1 MNEENINEKNM
12 NEENIK
18 IKLDKWKIIS
28 NAITIALSILI
39 VALVAF
45 LLYVVVYPKI
55 KETSIIKNTNTTNSK
70 DTQIYLERIKEAM
83 VKIKTGYIEDVD
95 MEKMVEGAISGMAA
109 STGDPYTRYVS
120 KDEFTDMQVA
130 GTEEYGGIGVHITY
144 DKESTGII
152 VLGVMPGTPAL
163 REGVKANDIILQVAD
178 TIVTLENYKE
188 CVEKIKGEIGTKV
201 TLKIKRG
208 NELIEKEV
216 PREKISVNNTE
227 SEILDNN
234 IGYIRI
240 WAFENDI
247 SKQFKVQYD
256 ELMAKKVSGL
266 VIDVRNNPGGIVP
279 ETINILNLLLP
290 ECDVL
295 KLVAKDGTSKIYK
308 TDNESQINIPLV
320 VLVNSNSASASE
332 ILASAVKDSK
342 KGILIGNKTY
352 GKGIVQTVQPLSV
365 GDAISITTSKYYTP
379 SGIEIHKNGIEPDI
393 TIDLPEEVKNDTTVD
408 KTKDTQLQKAIEY
421 LKTKM

>member
-1 MNEENINEKNM
+1 MNEENINE
-12 NEENIK
+12 ENKK

-28 NAITIALSILI
+28 NAITIALSFLI
-39 VALVAF
+39 VALVVL
-45 LLYVVVYPKI
+45 LLYIVVYPKL
-55 KETSIIKNTNTTNSK
+55 KETSIMGNITNKDTKNSK

-83 VKIKTGYIEDVD
+83 VKIKTSYIEDVD

-120 KDEFTDMQVA
+120 KDEFTDMHVA

-144 DKESTGII
+144 DKESSGII

-163 REGVKANDIILQVAD
+163 KEGVKANDIILQVGD

-201 TLKIKRG
+201 TLKIKRE
-208 NELIEKEV
+208 NELIEKQV

-227 SEILDNN
+227 SEVLDNN

-290 ECDVL
+290 ETDVL

-332 ILASAVKDSK
+332 ILASAIKDSK

-352 GKGIVQTVQPLSV
+352 GKGIVQTVEPLSV

-393 TIDLPEEVKNDTTVD
+393 TVDLPEDVKNDTTVD
-408 KTKDTQLQKAIEY
+408 KFKDTQLQKAIEY
-421 LKTKM
+421 LKTKL

>member
-1 MNEENINEKNM
+1 MNEENINE
-12 NEENIK
+12 ENKK

-28 NAITIALSILI
+28 NAITIALSFLI
-39 VALVAF
+39 VALVVL
-45 LLYVVVYPKI
+45 LLYIVVYPKL
-55 KETSIIKNTNTTNSK
+55 KETSIMGNITNTDTKNSK

-83 VKIKTGYIEDVD
+83 VKIKTSYIEDVD

-120 KDEFTDMQVA
+120 KDEFTDMHVA

-144 DKESTGII
+144 DKESSGII

-163 REGVKANDIILQVAD
+163 KEGVKANDIILQVGD

-201 TLKIKRG
+201 TLKIKRE
-208 NELIEKEV
+208 NELIEKQV

-227 SEILDNN
+227 SEVLDNN

-290 ECDVL
+290 ETDVL

-332 ILASAVKDSK
+332 ILASAIKDSK

-352 GKGIVQTVQPLSV
+352 GKGIVQTVEPLSV

-393 TIDLPEEVKNDTTVD
+393 TVDLPEDVKNDTTVD
-408 KTKDTQLQKAIEY
+408 KSKDTQLQKAIEY

>member
-1 MNEENINEKNM
+1 MNEENM
-12 NEENIK
+12 NEEKQK
-18 IKLDKWKIIS
+18 IKLDKWKILS
-28 NAITIALSILI
+28 NAITIALSFLI
-39 VALVAF
+39 VALVVL
-45 LLYVVVYPKI
+45 LLYIVVYPKL
-55 KETSIIKNTNTTNSK
+55 KETSIMGNITNTDTKNSK

-83 VKIKTGYIEDVD
+83 VKIKTSYIEDVD

-120 KDEFTDMQVA
+120 KDEFTDMHVA

-144 DKESTGII
+144 DKESSGII

-163 REGVKANDIILQVAD
+163 KEGVKANDIILQVGD

-201 TLKIKRG
+201 TLKIKRE
-208 NELIEKEV
+208 NELIEKQV

-227 SEILDNN
+227 SEVLDNN

-290 ECDVL
+290 ETDVL

-332 ILASAVKDSK
+332 ILASAIKDSK

-352 GKGIVQTVQPLSV
+352 GKGIVQTVEPLSV

-393 TIDLPEEVKNDTTVD
+393 TVDLPEDVKNDTTVD
-408 KTKDTQLQKAIEY
+408 KSKDTQLQKAIEY
-421 LKTKM
+421 LKTKL